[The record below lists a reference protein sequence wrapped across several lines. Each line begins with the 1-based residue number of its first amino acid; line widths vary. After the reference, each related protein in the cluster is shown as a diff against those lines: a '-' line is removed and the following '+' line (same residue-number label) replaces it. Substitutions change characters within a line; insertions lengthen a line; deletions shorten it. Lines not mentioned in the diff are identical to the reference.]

1 MELSKPLI
9 LVADDE
15 AESLRLLTSILR
27 TEGYEVAASDSGD
40 LALASAAAQ
49 TPDLILLDLR
59 MPGMDGL
66 EVCRRLKQ
74 SEATREPPLMF
85 IGGTTDVEAMVEGL
99 AVGAVDFVTKP
110 FQRQEL
116 EQQTRPGERAAAIAA
131 GSVLALLGFSRR
143 GVSGALV
150 AGVGGALIY
159 HGLAKRLLPQQR
171 S

>member
-1 MELSKPLI
+1 M
-9 LVADDE
+9 
-15 AESLRLLTSILR
+15 SLLNATGIS
-27 TEGYEVAASDSGD
+27 TDSTPPSDSD
-40 LALASAAAQ
+40 PSE
-49 TPDLILLDLR
+49 LR
-59 MPGMDGL
+59 GL
-66 EVCRRLKQ
+66 HRQ
-74 SEATREPPLMF
+74 
-85 IGGTTDVEAMVEGL
+85 
-99 AVGAVDFVTKP
+99 P

-131 GSVLALLGFSRR
+131 GSVLALLGFCRR